1 MNSAEDGD
9 DGIINEGQEG
19 VSKKK
24 FLMSDADD
32 ESYTRDSR
40 YTSQIPSSEDQEDDK
55 RDDVT
60 KDRESFLSIYKEN
73 KGGDADGNEE
83 PDLTNG
89 IRYKT
94 DARDDDPEFELKTGN
109 EGQSNGGKPLIQEL
123 DAKEAE

>member
-32 ESYTRDSR
+32 ESYTRDSK

-109 EGQSNGGKPLIQEL
+109 EG
-123 DAKEAE
+123 